1 MMRVTQHEGSRSG
14 MMAISMQLSVRVR
27 VLTMRILGHCVHRV
41 SIVSRASS
49 YGSVEMGRL
58 QQTIHTTREIRQ
70 LIDPKYGHSELAIC
84 SGSLFS
90 LGPISYLLVMS
101 AGILGKRSISSV
113 AGPISGGHAMS
124 ERVSLLA
131 DSDVVSR
138 AVSLPHCIVTH
149 TIRQVQGV

>member
-1 MMRVTQHEGSRSG
+1 MMRVTQHEGSHSG
-14 MMAISMQLSVRVR
+14 MMAISMQLSGRVR
-27 VLTMRILGHCVHRV
+27 VLTMRILGRCVHRV

-49 YGSVEMGRL
+49 YGSVEMGPL
-58 QQTIHTTREIRQ
+58 QQTIHTTREIQQ

-138 AVSLPHCIVTH
+138 AVLLHHFTNIITMGRV
-149 TIRQVQGV
+149 RVV